1 MESESVESESEEV
14 EGKDRRKRWIRSIL
28 LLLRDLGVAALIVG
42 IILLSLF
49 LYTGNWPPMVVV
61 ESQSMQH
68 SGDESFVGV
77 IDTGDLVLVQDVH
90 STSDV
95 ITYVEGQAT
104 GYSTYG
110 QFGDVII
117 FKRGG
122 NMEGK
127 SIIHRA
133 LVRLDWNESS
143 GTIDIPDLDNEK
155 WELGEDWSGTTGGGD
170 NVTSPYGLEGTITL
184 RHVGYGDVTVTLL
197 MSSYMTQVPAN
208 FSGSAFV
215 TMGDHNI
222 DLGSRIGSPDHSV
235 VRLEWIE
242 GRARGEIPWFGL
254 LKLTLFRDAGAPC
267 CDGPY
272 DQAAPH
278 NSWDSLFIAVVLIIV
293 VPIALDFG
301 IGYALT
307 YLRKRKE
314 AGEEAPS
321 EETAEIIESEENE
334 LEPQAEEEVEGEDA
348 SEEPESLDEE
358 IEELEKEVQE
368 PPGEQE
374 PVQNTER
381 TEPE

>member
-1 MESESVESESEEV
+1 MESESEEV
-14 EGKDRRKRWIRSIL
+14 EDKDRRKRWIRSIL

-68 SGDESFVGV
+68 SDDESFVGV

-90 STSDV
+90 STSDI

-110 QFGDVII
+110 EFGDVII
-117 FKRGG
+117 FKKDG

-143 GTIDIPDLDNEK
+143 GTIDIPDLDDEK

-170 NVTSPYGLEGTITL
+170 NVTSPYGLDGTITL
-184 RHVGYGDVTVTLL
+184 HDVGYGDVTVTLL
-197 MSSYMTQVPAN
+197 MSSYKTQVPAN
-208 FSGSAFV
+208 FSGSAFI

-222 DLGSRIGSPDHSV
+222 QGSMGSPDHSI

-254 LKLTLFRDAGAPC
+254 MKLTLFKDPGAPC
-267 CDGPY
+267 CSGWGDS
-272 DQAAPH
+272 AAPL
-278 NSWDSLFIAVVLIIV
+278 NSWDALLISIVLIV
-293 VPIALDFG
+293 AVPIALDFG

-321 EETAEIIESEENE
+321 EETTEVGEQEDDE
-334 LEPQAEEEVEGEDA
+334 LEAQPEEVAESEDA
-348 SEEPESLDEE
+348 SEELESLDEE
-358 IEELEKEVQE
+358 IGELEQEIQE
-368 PPGEQE
+368 PPVQEE
-374 PVQNTER
+374 PVLDKETA
-381 TEPE
+381 EPE